1 MEDIYREHV
10 LDHYERPRFHGA
22 LICPDITHR
31 EHNPLCGD
39 QIQVE
44 LKLSDDR
51 TRIAEVAFHG
61 DGCVISQA
69 AASMLMEAVAGR
81 PVEDVQA
88 LDQEAML
95 ALMGVRLTG
104 ARQKCALLGLKALK
118 IAVYTLLANEPAVA
132 T

>member
-1 MEDIYREHV
+1 
-10 LDHYERPRFHGA
+10 
-22 LICPDITHR
+22 
-31 EHNPLCGD
+31 
-39 QIQVE
+39 
-44 LKLSDDR
+44 
-51 TRIAEVAFHG
+51 
-61 DGCVISQA
+61 
-69 AASMLMEAVAGR
+69 MLMEAVAGR
-81 PVEDVQA
+81 AVEDVQA